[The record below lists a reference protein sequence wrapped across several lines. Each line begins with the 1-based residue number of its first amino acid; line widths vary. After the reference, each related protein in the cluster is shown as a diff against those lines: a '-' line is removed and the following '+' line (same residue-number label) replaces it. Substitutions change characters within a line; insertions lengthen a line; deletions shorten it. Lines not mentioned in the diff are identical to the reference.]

1 MKLKFDES
9 AAPLIAAGMRVARQ
23 LIEAGYSALFAG
35 GCVRDAL
42 CGRELRDIDIATGA
56 APETVEKLFPGRTVS
71 VGKSFGVIVVLEGG
85 FKFDVASFRG
95 DGAYLDGRH
104 PENIRLC
111 SAREDAQRRDF
122 TVNGL
127 FCDPFTGE
135 ILDYVGG
142 VADIRAGV
150 IRSIG
155 SACQRFAEDNLRM
168 LRAVRFATVMGF
180 TIEESTWQALSVMA
194 GKISQV
200 SIERITG
207 EFMRVLCEAPEPSFA
222 LHLLR
227 QSGLLREFLPE
238 VEALAGVAQPPQFH
252 PEGDVWTHTCMM
264 LDVIEAPRDPVLALG
279 VLFHDIGKPATFTRE
294 PDTVDGEGRMRFMG
308 HAAVGAELA
317 EKIMK
322 RLRLPRAVIESVC
335 RLVANHMR
343 FIDAE
348 KMRPSTLRR
357 LLGIENIGQLLEL
370 NRLDSLCSNGDLSGW
385 RFLVDKREQFAN
397 APVLPPPLV
406 GGKELIAWGFK
417 PGPAMGRML
426 RNIYDAQLE
435 GTIHTVEDAKKIIGA
450 ERNSTEKNCDQGG

>member
-1 MKLKFDES
+1 MKLKFNES
-9 AAPLIAAGMRVARQ
+9 SVPLIAAGVRVVQQ
-23 LIEAGYSALFAG
+23 LTEAGYPALFAG

-42 CGRELRDIDIATGA
+42 CGRELQDIDIATGA
-56 APETVEKLFPGRTVS
+56 APAVIEELFPGRTVS
-71 VGKSFGVIVVLEGG
+71 VGKEFGVIVVREGG
-85 FKFDVASFRG
+85 FQFDVASFRG

-104 PENIRLC
+104 PENIHLC

-150 IRSIG
+150 VRSIG
-155 SACQRFAEDNLRM
+155 GARQRFAEDNLRM
-168 LRAVRFATVMGF
+168 LRAIRFATVMGF
-180 TIEESTWQALSVMA
+180 TIEKATWQALCDMA
-194 GKISQV
+194 ERISQV
-200 SIERITG
+200 SIERITV
-207 EFMRVLCEAPEPSFA
+207 EFMRMLCEAPEPSSA
-222 LHLLR
+222 LEMLR
-227 QSGLLREFLPE
+227 RSGLLRAFLPE
-238 VEALAGVAQPPQFH
+238 VEALVGVAQPPQFH

-264 LDVIEAPRDPVLALG
+264 LDKIDGPRDPALALG
-279 VLFHDIGKPATFTRE
+279 VLFHDIGKPATFIYDPGMAGE
-294 PDTVDGEGRMRFMG
+294 EGRIRFMG

-322 RLRLPRAVIESVC
+322 RLRLPRVVIESVC

-385 RFLVDKREQFAN
+385 RFLMDKREQFASE
-397 APVLPPPLV
+397 PVLPPPLV

-417 PGPAMGRML
+417 PGPAMGRVL
-426 RNIYDAQLE
+426 RKIYDAQLE
-435 GTIHTVEDAKKIIGA
+435 GRIHNVEDAKKIIGV
-450 ERNSTEKNCDQGG
+450 ERKSAKKNCDQRG